1 MLKSNFSAIELMH
14 SNSLSSFVNGLIAGS
29 GAVLAIMSVAFLQ
42 MLSPLEGAMGI
53 TTTETRVGILLGGLV
68 CAAAIG
74 YEFYSRKETKKATNK
89 S

>member
-1 MLKSNFSAIELMH
+1 MS
-14 SNSLSSFVNGLIAGS
+14 SNSLSSFVNGIIVGA

-42 MLSPLEGAMGI
+42 MTAPLEGVMGF
-53 TTTETRVGILLGGLV
+53 TTTEIRVAILLGGIV

-74 YEFYSRKETKKATNK
+74 YEFYNRKETKKATSK

>member
-1 MLKSNFSAIELMH
+1 MLKSNFSTIELMS
-14 SNSLSSFVNGLIAGS
+14 SNSFSSFVNGIIAGS

-42 MLSPLEGAMGI
+42 MLSPLEGTMGI
-53 TTTETRVGILLGGLV
+53 TTTEIRVGILLGGLV

-74 YEFYSRKETKKATNK
+74 YEFYSRKETKKPVSK